1 MNGDEKVEASL
12 VDLSWVFMGTRKH
25 CLEED
30 LRSRGG
36 FLKMHIPEACLS
48 GDE

>member
-1 MNGDEKVEASL
+1 
-12 VDLSWVFMGTRKH
+12 MGVHADKRKH

-48 GDE
+48 VDE